1 MATWSYSGDP
11 SNSSLDEVRFLIGDT
26 DEDHQLLWDEEI
38 IFVTDQ
44 YTNAYWAAG
53 VLANTLAARFAPT
66 TEEKLGDWSGAYQQR
81 YDHFLQLSKD
91 MKEMAIRQAKPFFG
105 GVEPLEDEKCTPKQI
120 KVGMWSDKTW

>member
-11 SNSSLDEVRFLIGDT
+11 SESAKDQVRFLIGDT

-38 IFVTDQ
+38 LSLTAQ

-53 VLANTLAARFAPT
+53 IAANTLAARFAPT

-91 MKEMAIRQAKPFFG
+91 MKEIAIRQGKPFFG
-105 GVEPLEDEKCTPKQI
+105 GAIPLEDEKGTPKQI
-120 KVGMWSDKTW
+120 SIGMLSDKTW

>member
-11 SNSSLDEVRFLIGDT
+11 TTSAKDEVRFYIGDT

-38 IFVTDQ
+38 LFLTEK
-44 YTNAYWAAG
+44 YTNTYWAAG
-53 VLANTLAARFAPT
+53 VAANTLAARCAPT

-105 GVEPLEDEKCTPKQI
+105 GTTPLADEKCTPKQVYI
-120 KVGMWSDKTW
+120 GMQSDKTW